1 MIRAPRVKPLPL
13 RNADFRFREAPWS
26 HLVAEPF
33 RSGPPWSHLG
43 ADNFLS
49 GPPWTPPRPSLEPPR
64 PPKILPGTPRSAQ
77 GPHQIHKVNMLKTLE
92 IHTFALPGS
101 QKNALGRFFDPP
113 RPPQRPSRVS
123 PLIVRVAPGDPKGR
137 LGAPREPPRTPKDG
151 PKRSQDPLRM
161 PLRPPLERFHE
172 IHVKKDP
179 SRPPRCPP
187 RCPWRSPSASN
198 ILSEDVFHRFF
209 QELLCFCLFVC

>member
-1 MIRAPRVKPLPL
+1 M
-13 RNADFRFREAPWS
+13 
-26 HLVAEPF
+26 F
-33 RSGPPWSHLG
+33 RSSE
-43 ADNFLS
+43 A
-49 GPPWTPPRPSLEPPR
+49 PPRPSR
-64 PPKILPGTPRSAQ
+64 ASAL
-77 GPHQIHKVNMLKTLE
+77 V
-92 IHTFALPGS
+92 
-101 QKNALGRFFDPP
+101 
-113 RPPQRPSRVS
+113 
-123 PLIVRVAPGDPKGR
+123 VRVAPGDPKGR

-198 ILSEDVFHRFF
+198 ILWEHVFPLIFTRIAM
-209 QELLCFCLFVC
+209 LLLVCLLESRLNASAHPLVYSILIKYIEVDANFKTRGRSVVPPPGAIQYVSAAPC